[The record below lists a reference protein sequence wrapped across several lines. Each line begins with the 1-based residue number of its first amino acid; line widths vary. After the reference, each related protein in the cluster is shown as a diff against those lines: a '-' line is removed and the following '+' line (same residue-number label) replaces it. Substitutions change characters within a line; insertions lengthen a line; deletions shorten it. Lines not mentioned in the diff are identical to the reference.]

1 MSTKEQYWKYSLII
15 IIIGLGIILFR
26 QITPFLSGLLG
37 ALTIYILVRRQ
48 MIYLSEKRKM
58 KRSIAA
64 TIITAEAILCFLIPL
79 ALVVWLAIINLQNIN
94 LDPQAIIAPFEQ
106 TAAIIKAKT
115 GYNILG
121 GDSLSFVL
129 SSLPRI
135 GQTLMGGISSFAV
148 NMFVLVFVLYFMLIG
163 GKKMEQYVN
172 GILPFNETNT
182 QNVVHEINMIVRS
195 NAIDVIVVD
204 SVAALV
210 TKQEL
215 EGEIGDSTVGAQARL
230 MSAALRKLTSFISKA
245 RTVCIFTNQ
254 IREKIGV
261 MFGNPETTPGG
272 RALKFYA
279 SVRVDIRRIGQIKGS
294 DGVIAGNRT
303 KIKVVKNKVAPPF
316 TECEFDIM
324 YNEGISSVGSLLDLA
339 TEYDIIQKRGSWIS
353 YNGSQIAQG
362 RDAAKE
368 ALKSNPELYAEIE
381 EQVKAKMDEKTA
393 K

>member
-1 MSTKEQYWKYSLII
+1 
-15 IIIGLGIILFR
+15 
-26 QITPFLSGLLG
+26 
-37 ALTIYILVRRQ
+37 
-48 MIYLSEKRKM
+48 MIYLSRSEKM

-195 NAIDVIVVD
+195 NAIGIPPACHNTRRSSND
-204 SVAALV
+204 
-210 TKQEL
+210 
-215 EGEIGDSTVGAQARL
+215 RL
-230 MSAALRKLTSFISKA
+230 L
-245 RTVCIFTNQ
+245 
-254 IREKIGV
+254 
-261 MFGNPETTPGG
+261 
-272 RALKFYA
+272 
-279 SVRVDIRRIGQIKGS
+279 DIRRSQ
-294 DGVIAGNRT
+294 
-303 KIKVVKNKVAPPF
+303 
-316 TECEFDIM
+316 
-324 YNEGISSVGSLLDLA
+324 YSVFRLPDRICQRCSHG
-339 TEYDIIQKRGSWIS
+339 K
-353 YNGSQIAQG
+353 AQH
-362 RDAAKE
+362 
-368 ALKSNPELYAEIE
+368 
-381 EQVKAKMDEKTA
+381 
-393 K
+393 